1 MKVLWTIWLA
11 ALAHSCAGQGSNRRE
26 AVIRL
31 FTIAQQSMAETGVL
45 LLLAPK
51 RRADAAE
58 SAAKFEKENGAELTR
73 TRTTHTDTPADV

>member
-1 MKVLWTIWLA
+1 
-11 ALAHSCAGQGSNRRE
+11 
-26 AVIRL
+26 
-31 FTIAQQSMAETGVL
+31 MAETDVL